1 VLRPLREDVPSGSLP
16 GVVAA
21 LALLDVVLF
30 GHVTRLAPSES
41 IAFVERWGL
50 VPRELL
56 RAFAHPA
63 SAGLRPWL
71 TPLTS
76 MFLHGDAL
84 HLAGN
89 LLYLGV
95 FGVQIERLLG
105 HARFLV
111 FYAACGLAAAAL
123 HVALAPSSY
132 VVTLGASGAIS
143 GLLGAYLVRHPG
155 ARLRLFGT
163 DLWVPL
169 GVFLA
174 LWIALQLASGLVA
187 LRDGGGGVAWWAHAG
202 GFGAGAALAQRLAPA
217 RARLRS

>member
-1 VLRPLREDVPSGSLP
+1 MPLRSLP
-16 GVVAA
+16 VVVAA
-21 LALLDVVLF
+21 FALLDVALF
-30 GHVTRLAPSES
+30 AHVTRLAPSES

-63 SAGLRPWL
+63 SGDLRPWL

-89 LLYLGV
+89 LLYLVV
-95 FGVQIERLLG
+95 FGAQVEHRLG
-105 HARFLV
+105 HARFLL

-123 HVALAPSSY
+123 HVASAPSSY

-143 GLLGAYLVRHPG
+143 GLLGAYVVSQPR
-155 ARLRLFGT
+155 ARLRLRWP
-163 DLWVPL
+163 DLRVPL

-174 LWIALQLASGLVA
+174 LWLALQLASGLVA

-202 GFGAGAALAQRLAPA
+202 GFVAGAALARWLSPA